1 LIKALESAAAVNA
14 SALFCYPQ
22 TITAYTPFQF
32 ICKQKYMAIKIK
44 DQPFYIQSTAVLFGI
59 VLMVYVMIQ
68 LADILVPLAFAAF
81 LAVLLNPLVNR
92 LERHRVPKVLSIAMA
107 MLVMIISVVTVFYF
121 LSTQIAQFGDSLP
134 MLQKK
139 FEEITAN
146 LKTWIQSNFG
156 VETNKQEQMLK
167 DAMKNSQ
174 AMVGKTV
181 NGLLGTLA
189 IIFLLPVYIF
199 LLLLYKT
206 LILNFFYEVFSE
218 ENSKKV
224 SDVLSETKTAIQSYI
239 VGLLI
244 EMMIVATMNSV
255 ALVLLGVKYGI
266 LIGCIGAILNLI
278 PYLGGII
285 AIALPVLMAT
295 VTKDGYST
303 QLGVIIAYI
312 VIQFID
318 NNILVPR
325 IVSSKVQINALMSII
340 VVLLGNAMW
349 GLSGMFLSIPFV
361 AVLKI
366 TFDRIDEL
374 KPWGKLLGDNIPTR
388 HMGEMWRNRNKRK
401 AVLPEQ
407 DKEKMTR
414 GE

>member
-1 LIKALESAAAVNA
+1 MLGCFYTGANNYRINS
-14 SALFCYPQ
+14 FCAYIAK
-22 TITAYTPFQF
+22 TI
-32 ICKQKYMAIKIK
+32 MSIKIK
-44 DQPFYIQSTAVLFGI
+44 DQPFYIQSTAVLFGL
-59 VLMVYVMIQ
+59 VLLVYVLVI

-81 LAVLLNPLVNR
+81 IAVLLNPLCNR
-92 LERHRVPKVLSIAMA
+92 LQKHKVPRALSIAIA
-107 MLVMIISVVTVFYF
+107 MLVMILGVAIVFYF
-121 LSTQIAQFGDSLP
+121 LSTQIIQFGDSLP
-134 MLQKK
+134 MLKQKMGD
-139 FEEITAN
+139 ITVS
-146 LKTWIQSNFG
+146 LKHWIQATFG
-156 VETNKQEQMLK
+156 VAVAKQDQVVK
-167 DAMKNSQ
+167 DALNNSQ
-174 AMVGKTV
+174 AMLGRTIGGV
-181 NGLLGTLA
+181 LGTLS

-199 LLLLYKT
+199 MMLFYKT
-206 LILNFFYEVFSE
+206 LIVNFLFEVFAE

-244 EMMIVATMNSV
+244 EMIIVAAMNSA

-303 QLGVIIAYI
+303 QLGVIVAYI

-340 VVLLGNAMW
+340 VVLLGNQLW
-349 GLSGMFLSIPFV
+349 GVSGMFLSIPFI

-366 TFDRIDEL
+366 IFDRIDDL

-388 HMGEMWRNRNKRK
+388 HMGDMMRNRQKRK
-401 AVLPEQ
+401 AVLPG
-407 DKEKMTR
+407 KES
-414 GE
+414 

>member
-1 LIKALESAAAVNA
+1 
-14 SALFCYPQ
+14 
-22 TITAYTPFQF
+22 
-32 ICKQKYMAIKIK
+32 MAIKIK
-44 DQPFYIQSTAVLFGI
+44 DQPFYIQSTAVLFGL
-59 VLMVYVMIQ
+59 VLLVYVMAQ

-81 LAVLLNPLVNR
+81 LAVLLNPLVSR
-92 LERHRVPKVLSIAMA
+92 LERLKIPKIFSVIIA
-107 MLVMIISVVTVFYF
+107 MLVMIIAVATVFYF
-121 LSTQIAQFGDSLP
+121 LSSQIAQFGDSLP

-139 FEEITAN
+139 FESITVD
-146 LKTWIQSNFG
+146 LKTWIQQTFG
-156 VETNKQEQMLK
+156 VEVSKQEKMIK
-167 DAMKNSQ
+167 DALNNSQ

-199 LLLLYKT
+199 LMLLYKT
-206 LILNFFYEVFSE
+206 LILNFLYEVFSE

-244 EMMIVATMNSV
+244 EMIIVAAMNST
-255 ALVLLGVKYGI
+255 ALILLGVKYGI

-295 VTKDGYST
+295 VTKDGYTT
-303 QLGVIIAYI
+303 QLGVIGAYI
-312 VIQFID
+312 LIQFID

-340 VVLLGNAMW
+340 VVLLGNALW
-349 GLSGMFLSIPFV
+349 GVSGMFLSIPFV

-366 TFDRIDEL
+366 IFDRIDDL
-374 KPWGKLLGDNIPTR
+374 KPWGKLLGDNIPTH
-388 HMGEMWRNRNKRK
+388 HMGEMWRNRNKRR
-401 AVLPEQ
+401 AVLPQQE
-407 DKEKMTR
+407 KEKIEKA
-414 GE
+414 GG

>member
-1 LIKALESAAAVNA
+1 MS
-14 SALFCYPQ
+14 
-22 TITAYTPFQF
+22 
-32 ICKQKYMAIKIK
+32 IKIK
-44 DQPFYIQSTAVLFGI
+44 DQPFYIQSTAVLIG
-59 VLMVYVMIQ
+59 LSLLVYILVI

-81 LAVLLNPLVNR
+81 IAILLNPLCNR
-92 LERHRVPKVLSIAMA
+92 LQKRKVPRALSIAIA
-107 MLVMIISVVTVFYF
+107 MLVMILGVAIVFYF
-121 LSTQIAQFGDSLP
+121 LSTQIVQFGDSLP
-134 MLQKK
+134 MLKQKLGD
-139 FEEITAN
+139 ITVS
-146 LKTWIQSNFG
+146 LKDWIQATFG
-156 VETNKQEQMLK
+156 VTVAKQDQVIK
-167 DAMKNSQ
+167 DALNNSQ
-174 AMVGKTV
+174 AMLGKTIGGV
-181 NGLLGTLA
+181 LGTLS

-199 LLLLYKT
+199 MMLFYKT
-206 LILNFFYEVFSE
+206 LIVNFLFEVFAE

-224 SDVLSETKTAIQSYI
+224 GDVLSETKTAIQSYI

-244 EMMIVATMNSV
+244 EMIIVAAMNSA
-255 ALVLLGVKYGI
+255 ALILLGVKYGI

-278 PYLGGII
+278 PYLGGIV

-340 VVLLGNAMW
+340 VVLLGNQLW
-349 GLSGMFLSIPFV
+349 GVSGMFLSIPFI

-366 TFDRIDEL
+366 IFDRIDDL

-388 HMGEMWRNRNKRK
+388 HMGDMIRNRQKRK
-401 AVLPEQ
+401 AVLPNA
-407 DKEKMTR
+407 EKT
-414 GE
+414 GK